1 MSPKLAA
8 IILTS
13 AVALFAAVIFDFL
26 VSWLAM
32 ADFGRMPIWVVL
44 LSAAFLAEFA
54 VVVVLVVAL
63 VFRPRYPLLVFDEE
77 EDLRILQ

>member
-8 IILTS
+8 IILAS

-26 VSWLAM
+26 VSRLAM
-32 ADFGRMPIWVVL
+32 ANFGRMPIWVVL

-54 VVVVLVVAL
+54 VVVVLSSRSCFGRVIR
-63 VFRPRYPLLVFDEE
+63 FSSSTKN
-77 EDLRILQ
+77 RI